1 MSRIV
6 VTALSMALCMY
17 AVLPTQAVAMA
28 VGEAMTSAEVI
39 ALGAEGDGQ
48 TVTVR
53 GEALGEMTRDGRDGA
68 WVNVLS
74 DGVALGLW
82 GAPGSFE
89 PITRYGDYHWRGDIV
104 EATGVFNAACDQHG
118 GDRDV
123 HIELLKVVEAA
134 EPIDRPLQPWKLI
147 SGLAMAGA
155 AGALWLRYR
164 QRSQRAF

>member
-1 MSRIV
+1 MSRLV
-6 VTALSMALCMY
+6 VAVLSMVLGMY
-17 AVLPTQAVAMA
+17 AVFPTQAVAEA
-28 VGEAMTSAEVI
+28 VGEVMSSAEVV

-53 GEALGEMTRDGRDGA
+53 GEALGEALRDGTGGS

-82 GAPGSFE
+82 GDAELFE
-89 PITRYGDYHWRGDIV
+89 PITRFGDYHWRGEIV
-104 EATGVFNAACDQHG
+104 EATGVYNAACDQHG

-123 HIELLKVVEAA
+123 HIESLRVVEAA
-134 EPIDRPLQPWKLI
+134 EPIERPVQPWKLI

-164 QRSQRAF
+164 QRSQRSF